1 MRQKKYVLWLSDPAA
16 GDVELVG
23 GKNASLSAMI
33 RELAPL
39 GVRVPPGFAITTAS
53 YNEITKINGIDQAM
67 LSILDNVDASDI
79 ANLEARSDKVRGL
92 FRRARIPDEIW
103 SVITQFYAKLCQDS
117 GYEVEVA
124 VRSSANMEDRAAA
137 SFAGQL
143 QTFLNVTG
151 ENRLQQRILRC
162 MGSLYTPR
170 AISYHLDRGLDPLA
184 TKVSVCVQKMVRSDS
199 ACAGVMFTIDPESGS
214 DSVLHINA
222 SYGLGENVVQGTVNP
237 DEYFVHK
244 ATLLEGKRS
253 IVGKRLGEKKRK
265 MVYSAKPLTPVRNV
279 AVPKE
284 MQRRYALSDDEILE
298 LARWGC
304 MVEEKFSA
312 QYGRKMPM
320 DIEWGRDGDGETVG
334 TGRLY
339 LLQARPETVHSAVKD
354 CDTYDIYHLKRKGR
368 LLARGRAIG
377 QKVGAGRAVHL
388 NSIEEMKKF
397 EKGRVLVTEMT
408 DPDWEPIM
416 KMASAIVTDKGGRTC
431 HAAIVSR
438 ELGIPC
444 ITGTGNATEVV
455 RAGIDITVSCCEGLG
470 GRVYQGELESDI
482 ERMKVSDIPRTRTR
496 IMMNLGIPDS
506 ALSHSRIPCDGVGLA
521 RLEFIINS
529 YIGIHPLALI
539 DFRDLLKKKRKP
551 KLRKV
556 VDEIENIIPDLDD
569 KSQFF
574 VDCLARGI
582 GRIGAAF
589 YPKDV
594 IVRLSDFKSNEY
606 AKLIGGTLYEPRE
619 SNPMIGWRGASR
631 YYDTKFR
638 PAFELECAALLKV
651 REEIGLTNVKA
662 MIPFCRTPDEGT
674 KVVEILKECGLP
686 RGKNGFEIY
695 MMAEIPSNV
704 ILAERFAEIF
714 DGFSIGSNDL
724 TQLILGLDRD
734 SDLLIHLY
742 SERSEA
748 VKWAI
753 EKLITDAKK
762 AGSNVG
768 ICGQAPSDFPDFARF
783 LVDCGIDSISL
794 NPDTVIKT
802 TLEIAEYERSRGLSP

>member
-1 MRQKKYVLWLSDPAA
+1 MTSKAYVLSLSDERA
-16 GDVELVG
+16 GSVDLVG

-33 RELAPL
+33 RDLAPM
-39 GVRVPPGFAITTAS
+39 GVRVPPGFAVTTAS
-53 YNEITKINGIDQAM
+53 YSEIIKANGIDEAIR
-67 LSILDNVDASDI
+67 SILADLDVSNIID
-79 ANLEARSDKVRGL
+79 LETKSSQVRRL

-103 SVITQFYAKLCQDS
+103 SRIKEFYGRLCQDS
-117 GYEVEVA
+117 GYETDVA
-124 VRSSANMEDRAAA
+124 VRSSANMEDTAAA

-143 QTFLNVTG
+143 QTFLNVSG
-151 ENRLQQRILRC
+151 EGKLQERILRC

-170 AISYHLDRGLDPLA
+170 AISYHLDRGLDPHA

-214 DSVLHINA
+214 DSVIHINA
-222 SYGLGENVVQGTVNP
+222 AYGLGENVVQGTVNP

-244 ATLLEGKRS
+244 AKLLEGKRP

-279 AVPKE
+279 TVPKE
-284 MQRRYALSDDEILE
+284 MQRRYALSDEEILE

-304 MVEEKFSA
+304 MVEEKFSKG
-312 QYGRKMPM
+312 YGRKMPM
-320 DIEWGRDGDGETVG
+320 DIEWGRDGDGENVG

-354 CDTYDIYHLKRKGR
+354 FDTYEIYHLKKRGR
-368 LLARGRAIG
+368 IITRGRAIG
-377 QKVGAGRAVHL
+377 QKVGTGRAVGL
-388 NSIEEMKKF
+388 SSIEEMKMF

-455 RAGIDITVSCCEGLG
+455 KNGTYITVSCCEGLEG
-470 GRVYQGELESDI
+470 HVYEGRLDYEI
-482 ERMKVSDIPRTRTR
+482 EKTKVSQLPRTRTK
-496 IMMNLGIPDS
+496 IMMNLGIPES

-539 DFRDLLKKKRKP
+539 NFKDLLKKKRKP
-551 KLRKV
+551 RFRKV
-556 VDEIENIIPDLDD
+556 IDAIEETIPDLDD
-569 KSQFF
+569 KPQFF

-606 AKLIGGTLYEPRE
+606 AKLVGGTLYEPKE

-631 YYDTKFR
+631 YYDTRFR
-638 PAFELECAALLKV
+638 PAFELECAALTKV
-651 REEIGLTNVKA
+651 RDEMGLTNVKA
-662 MIPFCRTPDEGT
+662 MVPFCRTPDEGR
-674 KVVEILKECGLP
+674 KVVDILEGCGLP
-686 RGKNGFEIY
+686 RGKNGFEVY

-704 ILAERFAEIF
+704 ILAESFAEIF

-724 TQLILGLDRD
+724 TQLVLGLDRD

-742 SERSEA
+742 SERNEA

-753 EKLITDAKK
+753 EKLLSDARKS
-762 AGSNVG
+762 GSKVG
-768 ICGQAPSDFPDFARF
+768 ICGQAPSDFPDFAEF
-783 LVDCGIDSISL
+783 LVDNGIDSISL

-802 TLEIAEYERSRGLSP
+802 RLEIAEYERSRGIGL